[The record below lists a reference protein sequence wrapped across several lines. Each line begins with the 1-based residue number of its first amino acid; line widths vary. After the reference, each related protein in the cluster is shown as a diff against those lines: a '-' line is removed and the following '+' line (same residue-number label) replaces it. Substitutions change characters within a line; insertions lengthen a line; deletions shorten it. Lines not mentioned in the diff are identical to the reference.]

1 MPRGVYDRSKLKKSK
16 PEKTASATPAK
27 RGPGRPPGRKAHAVK
42 EVAKEAAPLGGLG
55 GMGQVA
61 QAFGHGGDLHLLH
74 EIRNN
79 LSTLHLLSDKFG
91 DLPAV
96 KSEVAANVEAMANLR
111 KQIFKELAQA
121 NGTAQVTQYPSTVP
135 MPPSVPSI
143 PSASH

>member
-42 EVAKEAAPLGGLG
+42 EVAKEAAPLG